1 MPNNV
6 IEIVPIVFN
15 VEMGNRCL
23 QKILEKANKTKK
35 QQPSW
40 LKTDLVIS
48 NKLFL

>member
-23 QKILEKANKTKK
+23 QKILKKAKQNK
-35 QQPSW
+35 
-40 LKTDLVIS
+40 KTTTLLVK
-48 NKLFL
+48 N